1 MKSLL
6 VSLLVFKL
14 ALSLGVSFQDFFH
27 LITPMDG
34 HLKKKQFQISL
45 SVTSFEIS
53 LCSMNSAQVFT
64 LFLTR
69 IVF

>member
-6 VSLLVFKL
+6 FSLLVFKL

-34 HLKKKQFQISL
+34 HLKKRFQISL

-53 LCSMNSAQVFT
+53 LCSMNSTQVVR
-64 LFLTR
+64 LFLIR